1 MKDKMR
7 GSWKARTKRTPE
19 KIPTEKNQEVAHHE
33 ETTIHENV
41 VDRDRSEKIWS
52 QFLAL
57 AVEISK
63 RWEGASAVDEIR
75 SQRGGN
81 MWL

>member
-7 GSWKARTKRTPE
+7 GSWQSRTKKTPARL
-19 KIPTEKNQEVAHHE
+19 PTEKKQEVAHHE
-33 ETTIHENV
+33 ETTIHENA

-52 QFLAL
+52 QFVAL
-57 AVEISK
+57 AADISK

-75 SQRGGN
+75 SQRGGD
-81 MWL
+81 M